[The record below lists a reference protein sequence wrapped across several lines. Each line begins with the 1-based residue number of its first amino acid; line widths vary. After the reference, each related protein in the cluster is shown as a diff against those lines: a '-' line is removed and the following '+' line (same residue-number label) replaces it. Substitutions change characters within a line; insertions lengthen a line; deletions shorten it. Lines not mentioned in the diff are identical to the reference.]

1 MVTLGID
8 LGTTSVKVCIV
19 DNESR
24 DVLQSISEP
33 TNAGVASDCPL
44 GDEQD
49 VDRIIKCLECCMNEL
64 DPAHL
69 GKVSGIGVCGQ
80 MHGCVLWRKGCRE
93 GVYPPLCLKDGQLLL
108 SEGAALSNL
117 YTWQDG
123 RCDKEFLAS
132 LPRPSNSVPIS
143 TGYGT
148 ATLAWLNAH
157 QHSEISR
164 FDTSGTIMDLVVC
177 GLAGMSRPSMSTH
190 NAVSWGYYDVQSK
203 SWDVSA

>member
-19 DNESR
+19 DNESK

-33 TNAGVASDCPL
+33 TNAGVASDCPS
-44 GDEQD
+44 GDEQN
-49 VDRIIKCLECCMNEL
+49 VDRIIECLECCMNEF

-69 GKVSGIGVCGQ
+69 RKVSGIGVCGQ
-80 MHGCVLWRKGCRE
+80 MHGCVLWRRGCS
-93 GVYPPLCLKDGQLLL
+93 GDVDPPLCLKDEKLLL
-108 SEGAALSNL
+108 SKSAVLSNL

-132 LPRPSNSVPIS
+132 LPSPSNSVPIS

-157 QHSEISR
+157 QRSEITR
-164 FDTSGTIMDLVVC
+164 YDTSGTIMDLVVC
-177 GLAGMSRPSMSTH
+177 GLTGTRRPSMSTH
-190 NAVSWGYYDVQSK
+190 NAVSWGYYNVQSN
-203 SWDVSA
+203 SWDVSV